1 MQDKNSYND
10 FTKEIVQNQNAKQIY
25 EKYKK
30 IVTKFISSNSIIG

>member
-30 IVTKFISSNSIIG
+30 LLPNLFLQIQ